1 MWCHPINLS
10 HISKNQRPTVFE
22 AKMSLAKLIFSAS
35 MADFYFSWNSRWIV
49 RRPTSIIV
57 WPSADSLLC
66 LSSVGRHLVIWN
78 FLKCRPA
85 DPVWRPKIDQR
96 STGLSGDWFWQIGW
110 RTTDHIRITFKKLPS
125 ISGGQTDDV
134 LLQICWSKKIKECPR
149 GYR

>member
-1 MWCHPINLS
+1 MLTSILSIEVNVTSRYVMSSYKPQSHFQKSTTDCFWGKNESGQVNFFCINGRFFL
-10 HISKNQRPTVFE
+10 N
-22 AKMSLAKLIFSAS
+22 
-35 MADFYFSWNSRWIV
+35 WNSRWIV

-78 FLKCRPA
+78 VLKCRPA

-110 RTTDHIRITFKKLPS
+110 RTTDHIRITLN
-125 ISGGQTDDV
+125 I
-134 LLQICWSKKIKECPR
+134 
-149 GYR
+149 YRR